1 MSDWIEIHGL
11 EISTHIGVPE
21 AERACAQQLLA
32 DVRLRPLRDFSK
44 MPDAIEATVD
54 YQAVADRIAAIAAA
68 RPRKLIET
76 LADEIAR
83 AILREFAIRR
93 VEVTLRKFILPNV
106 EHVAV
111 RCARERS
118 S

>member
-11 EISTHIGVPE
+11 EIAAHVGVPA
-21 AERACAQQLLA
+21 AERAAAQQLLA
-32 DVRLRPLRDFSK
+32 DVRMRPLRDFSK

-83 AILREFAIRR
+83 ALLREYAVRR
-93 VEVTLRKFILPNV
+93 IEVTLRKFILPNA

-111 RCARERS
+111 HCARERS